1 MDNSQKKSKLIC
13 RKCGGG
19 HLTIKCGK
27 PKKKL
32 VEVKKSSH
40 KKNSYKK
47 GSHKKNSYKK
57 GSHKKNSYKKGSHKK
72 NNYKKG
78 DYKDRRN
85 YRRNYDDGI
94 NKTKVKIN
102 NLPNDIDVRE
112 LNTLMQPWGK
122 IGRISIMKRYS
133 CYSII
138 DFYNKDEAEYFVKAL
153 HNTGFEH
160 RILHVEILA
169 R

>member
-1 MDNSQKKSKLIC
+1 MDNSQKKSKLVC

-27 PKKKL
+27 PKKKP

-47 GSHKKNSYKK
+47 GSHKKGSYKK
-57 GSHKKNSYKKGSHKK
+57 GSYKKGS
-72 NNYKKG
+72 YKKDG
-78 DYKDRRN
+78 YKGRRN
-85 YRRNYDDGI
+85 HRRNYDDGI
-94 NKTKVKIN
+94 KKIKIKIS
-102 NLPNDIDVRE
+102 NLPDDIDVRE

-122 IGRISIMKRYS
+122 IGRISINKRYN

-138 DFYNKDEAEYFVKAL
+138 DFYKREEAEYFVKAL
-153 HNTGFEH
+153 HSTGFDH